1 MPPQKHA
8 MLQTLKETILNPEWY
23 IQMGGL
29 YLIIFVIFAETG
41 LFVGFFLPGD
51 SLLFVAGIYV
61 EELASE
67 FFNVHYLIIMVMIA
81 AAGVIGNYVGYWF
94 GKKSGPFI
102 YSRKDTFF
110 FKQRHLA
117 SAQKFY
123 EKNGAFTIIAARF
136 LPIIRTFVPIVAG
149 VVKMDYKKF
158 TLYNIIGSFAWV
170 FSMMLAGLF
179 LSKQFP
185 WIKTRLEIIV
195 IVIILVTTLPVI
207 IRFAMGNKKEEE
219 LNNTNG

>member
-1 MPPQKHA
+1 
-8 MLQTLKETILNPEWY
+8 MLETLKETILNPEWY

-29 YLIIFVIFAETG
+29 YLLLLVIFAETG

-51 SLLFVAGIYV
+51 SLLFVAGIYA
-61 EELASE
+61 EELADE
-67 FFNVHYLIIMVMIA
+67 FFGVHYLIIMLMIA
-81 AAGVIGNYVGYWF
+81 LAGILGNFVGYWF
-94 GKKSGPFI
+94 GKKSGPFL

-110 FKQRHLA
+110 YKKRHLHTA
-117 SAQKFY
+117 KKFY
-123 EKNGAFTIIAARF
+123 DKNGAFTIVAARF

-158 TLYNIIGSFAWV
+158 TLYNIIGSVAWV

-185 WIKTRLEIIV
+185 WIKERLEMIV
-195 IVIILVTTLPVI
+195 VVIILVTTLPVI
-207 IRFAMGNKKEEE
+207 IKFALGGKKKDGSEVSDTDFEEFKD
-219 LNNTNG
+219 

>member
-1 MPPQKHA
+1 
-8 MLQTLKETILNPEWY
+8 MLHTLKETILNPEWY

-29 YLIIFVIFAETG
+29 YLLIFVIFAETG

-51 SLLFVAGIYV
+51 SLLFVAGIYA

-67 FFNVHYLIIMVMIA
+67 FFNVHYVVIMVLIA
-81 AAGVIGNYVGYWF
+81 LAGVLGNYVGYWF

-102 YSRKDTFF
+102 YSRQDTFF
-110 FKQRHLA
+110 FKKRHLI

-123 EKNGAFTIIAARF
+123 EKNGALTIIAARF

-158 TLYNIIGSFAWV
+158 TLYNFIGSFAWV

-195 IVIILVTTLPVI
+195 VVIILVTTLPVI
-207 IRFAMGNKKEEE
+207 IKFAMGGKKNDADEAIADHNSHNE
-219 LNNTNG
+219 